1 MAEYNEKIA
10 EQIIQE
16 VETIL
21 NKHGY
26 NCSIYE
32 ECGWCD
38 TTEYNC
44 CCRFDGY
51 MVENNRYFYVSFG
64 RDNIGEILLWDDNEK
79 KFMTPIEIVVE
90 IFNHVLYEYTD
101 KYDGDKWE

>member
-10 EQIIQE
+10 EKIIQE
-16 VETIL
+16 VTDIL

-26 NCSIYE
+26 DWSIYE
-32 ECGWCD
+32 ECDECD

-44 CCRFDGY
+44 CMFDGY
-51 MVENNRYFYVSFG
+51 AVKNNRFFYVAFG
-64 RDNIGEILLWDDNEK
+64 RDNIGEILLWDDDEK
-79 KFMTPIEIVVE
+79 QFMTPIEIVVE

-101 KYDGDKWE
+101 KYDGDEWE